1 MTTRYAIIDCNG
13 VVVNFISYD
22 VEPDDTIL
30 ALLSPCCPV
39 KSEYDTDIGWIY
51 SNGQFTNPNPTPLP
65 PAPYPTVTIA
75 QLQAQLLEIQHH
87 LLILT
92 NGTPQ

>member
-1 MTTRYAIIDCNG
+1 MATRYAIIDCNG

-30 ALLSPCCPV
+30 ALLAPCCPV
-39 KSEYDTDIGWIY
+39 KSDHDTDLGWLY
-51 SNGQFTNPNPTPLP
+51 SNGQFTNPNPTVVQPV
-65 PAPYPTVTIA
+65 PYPSVTIA

-87 LLILT
+87 LLILS
-92 NGTPQ
+92 NATPP